1 MSGHLT
7 FLLAAPPAKTFLL
20 RGSARAWT
28 GIVVTYRSNTCD
40 WLIEHAPAGWSGK
53 TSPVSCPST
62 PEGRLAPSSGR
73 WANSGMGSPTAF
85 FTLNTSEFHSAAAVC
100 SLSDILETGDL
111 PQRYYLSATACRGIL
126 RRAVKRGREL
136 PRLLQMALER
146 VALTTT
152 KPKPGI

>member
-1 MSGHLT
+1 
-7 FLLAAPPAKTFLL
+7 
-20 RGSARAWT
+20 
-28 GIVVTYRSNTCD
+28 
-40 WLIEHAPAGWSGK
+40 
-53 TSPVSCPST
+53 
-62 PEGRLAPSSGR
+62 
-73 WANSGMGSPTAF
+73 MGSPTAF
-85 FTLNTSEFHSAAAVC
+85 LTLNTSEFHSAAAVC

-111 PQRYYLSATACRGIL
+111 PQRYYLSDTACRGIL